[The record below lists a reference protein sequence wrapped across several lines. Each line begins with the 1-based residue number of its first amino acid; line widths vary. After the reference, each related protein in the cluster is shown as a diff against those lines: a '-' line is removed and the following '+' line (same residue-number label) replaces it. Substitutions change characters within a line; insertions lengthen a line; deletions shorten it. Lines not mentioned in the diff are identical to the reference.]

1 MKPWKADPRYWGA
14 IQVASSRKSTKSRTH
29 GRKGRSTGTEA
40 STRVHA
46 PRADLEKQLR
56 RELAEAREEQTA
68 TSEVL
73 RVISSSPG
81 ELKPVFQAM
90 LENATRICG
99 AKFGILF
106 RYEGG
111 VFHPAAMA
119 NVPPAFADFLDRQ
132 GSFAPVR
139 GRLFGRLAQT
149 KKVIH
154 VIDRT
159 TEPTPSPSVRYG
171 GARSSIGVPLL
182 KGKELIGAF
191 FIYRTEVRPFTDKQ
205 IELVK
210 NFAVQAVIAI
220 ENTRLLNEL
229 RQRTTDLSESL
240 QQQTVTADVLKVISR
255 STFDLQTVLDTLV
268 ESVTRLCEADY
279 AWLFQRDGDV
289 FRLAA
294 IFGHAVDVHGRLKE
308 YFQGREVPANR
319 GSVTGRAALEARVVQ
334 VPDVL
339 ADPDYTWSGAQEIGG
354 YRSAL
359 GAPLLHKGDVVG
371 VIFVAKKVPQPFTA
385 KQIELVTTFADQ
397 ALIAIENTRLLNELR
412 ESLAQQTATAE
423 VLNVISRS
431 AFDAQPVFETIIK
444 NAAQLCQSVLSAVY
458 RSDGELVH
466 LVAHDQFSPDS
477 VAAVR
482 AAYPVPITSSNLI
495 AVAVRE
501 RRVVHIADVL
511 VSGGYTELQRTS
523 GYRAILVVP
532 MMRDDVAIGA
542 IAIMQLEPRLF
553 SETQVELLKT
563 FASQAVIAIDNVR
576 LFNELRQRTDD
587 LSESLQQQTA
597 TADVLKVISRST
609 FDLKSVLQTLVESA
623 ARLCEADQAT
633 ITRQIGGKF
642 FRAEAYGFSTEFMD
656 YVRDV
661 PVEPERGTVHGR
673 ALLEGKIIHIP
684 DVLADPDYTWAEAQ
698 KLGGFRTIL
707 GVPMLRE
714 GVPIGVL
721 ALTRTEVRPFTDK
734 QIELVSTFADQAAIA
749 IENVRL
755 FDEIQDKSMQL
766 AEASERKSQFL
777 ASMSHELRTP
787 LNAII
792 GLTEMMVTNAARF
805 GTEKALEPLRRVNA
819 AGTHLLS
826 LINEILD
833 LSKIEAGKL
842 DLNLE
847 PVNLTRLI
855 DDVIGTAGQL
865 AEKNKNRLIVETQEK
880 LGALN
885 ADSMRL
891 KQILLNLLSNA
902 CKFTKEGEVALRV
915 RKVADGRDSV
925 ELAVADS
932 GIGMTAEQL
941 AKMFQDFTQADSLTA
956 RRYGG
961 TGLGLAIS
969 RKLARMM
976 GGDVTVQSEPGKGS
990 VFTLCLPGGAEH

>member
-119 NVPPAFADFLDRQ
+119 NVPLAFADFLDRQ
-132 GSFAPVR
+132 GSVAPVR

-511 VSGGYTELQRTS
+511 VSGGYTELQRAS

-532 MMRDDVAIGA
+532 IMRDDVAIGA
-542 IAIMQLEPRLF
+542 IAVMQLEPRLF
-553 SETQVELLKT
+553 PETQVELLKT
-563 FASQAVIAIDNVR
+563 FASQAVIAIDSVR
-576 LFNELRQRTDD
+576 LFNELR
-587 LSESLQQQTA
+587 ES
-597 TADVLKVISRST
+597 R
-609 FDLKSVLQTLVESA
+609 
-623 ARLCEADQAT
+623 
-633 ITRQIGGKF
+633 
-642 FRAEAYGFSTEFMD
+642 
-656 YVRDV
+656 
-661 PVEPERGTVHGR
+661 HG
-673 ALLEGKIIHIP
+673 
-684 DVLADPDYTWAEAQ
+684 
-698 KLGGFRTIL
+698 
-707 GVPMLRE
+707 
-714 GVPIGVL
+714 
-721 ALTRTEVRPFTDK
+721 
-734 QIELVSTFADQAAIA
+734 
-749 IENVRL
+749 
-755 FDEIQDKSMQL
+755 
-766 AEASERKSQFL
+766 
-777 ASMSHELRTP
+777 
-787 LNAII
+787 
-792 GLTEMMVTNAARF
+792 
-805 GTEKALEPLRRVNA
+805 
-819 AGTHLLS
+819 
-826 LINEILD
+826 
-833 LSKIEAGKL
+833 
-842 DLNLE
+842 
-847 PVNLTRLI
+847 
-855 DDVIGTAGQL
+855 
-865 AEKNKNRLIVETQEK
+865 
-880 LGALN
+880 
-885 ADSMRL
+885 
-891 KQILLNLLSNA
+891 
-902 CKFTKEGEVALRV
+902 
-915 RKVADGRDSV
+915 
-925 ELAVADS
+925 AVA
-932 GIGMTAEQL
+932 
-941 AKMFQDFTQADSLTA
+941 
-956 RRYGG
+956 
-961 TGLGLAIS
+961 
-969 RKLARMM
+969 
-976 GGDVTVQSEPGKGS
+976 
-990 VFTLCLPGGAEH
+990 VFIR